1 MYVRQNKNRE
11 PIPES
16 VENAHRT
23 RMNDST
29 STLDDGLSNDISHDN
44 FGSINDFVQDAIS
57 SHVDFH
63 SLFSKFSEIVGN
75 FDLPED
81 LPAHVRE
88 KQLSKKNQ
96 RRKLYK
102 SRALADSTSCC

>member
-1 MYVRQNKNRE
+1 MIRVESTLTYIRQNKNRE

-16 VENAHRT
+16 IENAHRT
-23 RMNDST
+23 RMSDST
-29 STLDDGLSNDISHDN
+29 SNIDDGSSNDNSTDN

-57 SHVDFH
+57 SHEDFL

-88 KQLSKKNQ
+88 K
-96 RRKLYK
+96 RK
-102 SRALADSTSCC
+102 RPTV

>member
-1 MYVRQNKNRE
+1 M
-11 PIPES
+11 S
-16 VENAHRT
+16 
-23 RMNDST
+23 DST
-29 STLDDGLSNDISHDN
+29 SNIDDGSSNDNSTDN

-57 SHVDFH
+57 SHEDFL

-88 KQLSKKNQ
+88 KQLSKK
-96 RRKLYK
+96 
-102 SRALADSTSCC
+102 SMIEII